1 MRSSVRKLEDE
12 RGATL
17 ALVAVSL
24 AAILAMGAVTVDLGM
39 LMKMRTDA
47 QRVADAAALAGAS
60 AFLTPDPLFDPDT
73 AISRA
78 LEYAARNYVGGRFV
92 DTTGGVDSAG
102 WWKTKEAVVKVEAGN
117 QVVRVAIRRPAV
129 GTFFAHLLDTATTT
143 VSAYAV
149 GGALDASGSGCVMPF
164 AIPDLWRENNPA
176 EDVNGDLTPFP
187 DEQWTFDPATDF
199 YQPYNPSVVD
209 PLQTGYGSDWR
220 SAFGDYGAVLRL
232 RPQPAVGGPTAR
244 DFTPWT
250 FGGDDPEDADDVA
263 DRILGCDPRNVT
275 LGTSGQTVNF
285 QNGAAVINALKDLI
299 VQNPD
304 PSQRVLK
311 IPLYNP
317 MQTFGLAD
325 GHPIAFNN
333 IGLFAL
339 DQVEG
344 DTVVVGRFLYYAAGA
359 STMGVTGPL
368 VKTIRLVK

>member
-1 MRSSVRKLEDE
+1 MRSTVRKLKDE

-24 AAILAMGAVTVDLGM
+24 AAMLAMGAVTVDLGM

-60 AFLTPDPLFDPDT
+60 AFLTPDPLFEADT

-102 WWKTKEAVVKVEAGN
+102 WWKTKEAAVKVEPGN

-143 VSAYAV
+143 ISAYAV

-164 AIPDLWRENNPA
+164 AIPDLWNEVNPA
-176 EDVNGDLTPFP
+176 EDVNGDRTPFP
-187 DEQWTFDPATDF
+187 DERWTFDPASDF
-199 YQPYNPSVVD
+199 YLPFNPQVVD

-220 SAFGDYGAVLRL
+220 NPSGDYDLVLRL
-232 RPQPAVGGPTAR
+232 RPPPSVGQLGSS
-244 DFTPWT
+244 DFAPWT
-250 FGGDDPEDADDVA
+250 FSGDDPEDEEDVA
-263 DRILGCDPRNVT
+263 ERILECDPRNVT
-275 LGTSGQTVNF
+275 LGTTGQTVNL
-285 QNGAAVINALKDLI
+285 QNGTAVTDALRDLI
-299 VQNPD
+299 AQNPD
-304 PSQRVLK
+304 PSRRVLK

-317 MQTFGLAD
+317 MQTYGLAD
-325 GHPIAFNN
+325 GHPVAFNN
-333 IGLFAL
+333 IGLFSL

-344 DTVVVGRFLYYAAGA
+344 DTAVVGRFLYYASGA
-359 STMGVTGPL
+359 STIGATGPL